1 MPVTGIELTDN
12 VLLRL
17 DTGTQTG
24 KPAKP
29 IGLTFISFERMMAAR
44 NNAPIIVSL
53 ANLRQLPEEL
63 WQAVLHVIT
72 MPSVSDFLSMNLS
85 LFPKSPPLPKLLA
98 A

>member
-1 MPVTGIELTDN
+1 LPVTGIELTDN

-29 IGLTFISFERMMAAR
+29 
-44 NNAPIIVSL
+44 APIIVSL